1 MKTFIPHVYFSAP
14 EDTVGDLV
22 NQIRR
27 ESEIPGTA
35 EPKPEMKDSGKKSI
49 IPKTVV
55 SAPEKDTVGDLIEQ
69 LHKEPEALPEEKPEE
84 KTEQPE
90 KTEGKKSIIPKTVV
104 SAAKSELDRV
114 YDLLTSGEDL
124 QMNPDGTLSP
134 ASAPKKRAKPAPGSE
149 PKAPVKTKK
158 EIIPHTVVS
167 APEKDT
173 VGDLIEQLH
182 KEPEALPEEKPEEKT
197 EQPEKTEGKKSII
210 PKTVV
215 SAAKSELD
223 RVYDL
228 LTSGE
233 DLQMNPDGTLSPA
246 SAPKKRAK
254 PAPGSEPKAP
264 VKTKKEIIP
273 HTVVSAPVQ
282 QWYKTNKALYNA
294 EIAAMRKEFND
305 PNMQPHFM
313 SDGRMYWLV
322 KTRPNLGRGFNTMTY
337 TMKLVYDP
345 DHPKVRYSS
354 SVKPYLVSPTLG
366 ELQKIVNML
375 PHIPLDADGKK
386 LIPHTLT
393 DNRGERYICSSDV
406 ADVHAEDT
414 CTTSAVTSFRF
425 AYRWLMVF
433 ELAIRKSE
441 AWKDFQAHG
450 KI

>member
-35 EPKPEMKDSGKKSI
+35 EPKPEMKDS
-49 IPKTVV
+49 
-55 SAPEKDTVGDLIEQ
+55 
-69 LHKEPEALPEEKPEE
+69 
-84 KTEQPE
+84 
-90 KTEGKKSIIPKTVV
+90 GKKSIIPKTVV

-173 VGDLIEQLH
+173 VDDLIEQLH
-182 KEPEALPEEKPEEKT
+182 KEPEPLPEEQPEEKAET
-197 EQPEKTEGKKSII
+197 PEKTDGKKSII
-210 PKTVV
+210 PKT
-215 SAAKSELD
+215 
-223 RVYDL
+223 
-228 LTSGE
+228 
-233 DLQMNPDGTLSPA
+233 
-246 SAPKKRAK
+246 
-254 PAPGSEPKAP
+254 
-264 VKTKKEIIP
+264 I
-273 HTVVSAPVQ
+273 VSAPVQQ

-433 ELAIRKSE
+433 ELAIRKPE

>member
-35 EPKPEMKDSGKKSI
+35 EPKPEMKDS
-49 IPKTVV
+49 
-55 SAPEKDTVGDLIEQ
+55 
-69 LHKEPEALPEEKPEE
+69 
-84 KTEQPE
+84 
-90 KTEGKKSIIPKTVV
+90 GKKSIIPKTVV

-182 KEPEALPEEKPEEKT
+182 KEPEPLPEEQPEEKAET
-197 EQPEKTEGKKSII
+197 PEKTDGKKSII
-210 PKTVV
+210 PKT
-215 SAAKSELD
+215 
-223 RVYDL
+223 
-228 LTSGE
+228 
-233 DLQMNPDGTLSPA
+233 
-246 SAPKKRAK
+246 
-254 PAPGSEPKAP
+254 
-264 VKTKKEIIP
+264 I
-273 HTVVSAPVQ
+273 VSAPVQQ

-294 EIAAMRKEFND
+294 EVAAMRKEFND

-337 TMKLVYDP
+337 TMKLIYDP

-433 ELAIRKSE
+433 ELAIRKPE

>member
-55 SAPEKDTVGDLIEQ
+55 SA
-69 LHKEPEALPEEKPEE
+69 
-84 KTEQPE
+84 
-90 KTEGKKSIIPKTVV
+90 
-104 SAAKSELDRV
+104 AKSELDRV

-134 ASAPKKRAKPAPGSE
+134 ASAPKKRARPAPGSE

-182 KEPEALPEEKPEEKT
+182 KEPEPLPEEQPEEKAET
-197 EQPEKTEGKKSII
+197 PEKTDGKKSII
-210 PKTVV
+210 PKT
-215 SAAKSELD
+215 
-223 RVYDL
+223 
-228 LTSGE
+228 
-233 DLQMNPDGTLSPA
+233 
-246 SAPKKRAK
+246 
-254 PAPGSEPKAP
+254 
-264 VKTKKEIIP
+264 I
-273 HTVVSAPVQ
+273 VSAPVQQ

-433 ELAIRKSE
+433 ELAIRKPE

>member
-1 MKTFIPHVYFSAP
+1 MKTFIPHAYFSAP

-27 ESEIPGTA
+27 ESEIPGAA

-69 LHKEPEALPEEKPEE
+69 LHKEPEAIPEEKPEE

-182 KEPEALPEEKPEEKT
+182 KESEPLSEEKPEEKAET
-197 EQPEKTEGKKSII
+197 PEKTHY
-210 PKTVV
+210 
-215 SAAKSELD
+215 SE
-223 RVYDL
+223 
-228 LTSGE
+228 
-233 DLQMNPDGTLSPA
+233 
-246 SAPKKRAK
+246 
-254 PAPGSEPKAP
+254 
-264 VKTKKEIIP
+264 
-273 HTVVSAPVQ
+273 
-282 QWYKTNKALYNA
+282 
-294 EIAAMRKEFND
+294 
-305 PNMQPHFM
+305 
-313 SDGRMYWLV
+313 DGRF
-322 KTRPNLGRGFNTMTY
+322 RAR
-337 TMKLVYDP
+337 
-345 DHPKVRYSS
+345 
-354 SVKPYLVSPTLG
+354 
-366 ELQKIVNML
+366 
-375 PHIPLDADGKK
+375 A
-386 LIPHTLT
+386 
-393 DNRGERYICSSDV
+393 
-406 ADVHAEDT
+406 
-414 CTTSAVTSFRF
+414 AVVQDEQG
-425 AYRWLMVF
+425 AL
-433 ELAIRKSE
+433 
-441 AWKDFQAHG
+441 
-450 KI
+450 

>member
-1 MKTFIPHVYFSAP
+1 MKTFIPHVYFFAP

-35 EPKPEMKDSGKKSI
+35 EPKPEMKDS
-49 IPKTVV
+49 
-55 SAPEKDTVGDLIEQ
+55 
-69 LHKEPEALPEEKPEE
+69 
-84 KTEQPE
+84 
-90 KTEGKKSIIPKTVV
+90 
-104 SAAKSELDRV
+104 
-114 YDLLTSGEDL
+114 
-124 QMNPDGTLSP
+124 
-134 ASAPKKRAKPAPGSE
+134 
-149 PKAPVKTKK
+149 
-158 EIIPHTVVS
+158 
-167 APEKDT
+167 
-173 VGDLIEQLH
+173 
-182 KEPEALPEEKPEEKT
+182 
-197 EQPEKTEGKKSII
+197 GKKSII

-282 QWYKTNKALYNA
+282 QWYKTNKALYDA
-294 EIAAMRKEFND
+294 EVAAMRKEFND

-433 ELAIRKSE
+433 ELAIRKPE

>member
-55 SAPEKDTVGDLIEQ
+55 SA
-69 LHKEPEALPEEKPEE
+69 
-84 KTEQPE
+84 
-90 KTEGKKSIIPKTVV
+90 
-104 SAAKSELDRV
+104 AKSELDRV

-124 QMNPDGTLSP
+124 QMNPDGTLNP

-182 KEPEALPEEKPEEKT
+182 KEPEPLPEEQHEEKAET
-197 EQPEKTEGKKSII
+197 PEKTDGKKSII
-210 PKTVV
+210 PKT
-215 SAAKSELD
+215 
-223 RVYDL
+223 
-228 LTSGE
+228 
-233 DLQMNPDGTLSPA
+233 
-246 SAPKKRAK
+246 
-254 PAPGSEPKAP
+254 
-264 VKTKKEIIP
+264 I
-273 HTVVSAPVQ
+273 VSAPVQQ

-294 EIAAMRKEFND
+294 EVAAMRKEFND

-433 ELAIRKSE
+433 ELAIRKPE

>member
-35 EPKPEMKDSGKKSI
+35 EPKPEMKDS
-49 IPKTVV
+49 
-55 SAPEKDTVGDLIEQ
+55 
-69 LHKEPEALPEEKPEE
+69 
-84 KTEQPE
+84 
-90 KTEGKKSIIPKTVV
+90 GKKSIIPKTVV

-182 KEPEALPEEKPEEKT
+182 KEPEPLPEEQPEEKAET
-197 EQPEKTEGKKSII
+197 PEKTDGKKSII
-210 PKTVV
+210 PKT
-215 SAAKSELD
+215 
-223 RVYDL
+223 
-228 LTSGE
+228 
-233 DLQMNPDGTLSPA
+233 
-246 SAPKKRAK
+246 
-254 PAPGSEPKAP
+254 
-264 VKTKKEIIP
+264 I
-273 HTVVSAPVQ
+273 VSAPVQQQ

-294 EIAAMRKEFND
+294 EVAAMRKEFND

-433 ELAIRKSE
+433 ELAIRKPE

>member
-35 EPKPEMKDSGKKSI
+35 EPKPETKDS
-49 IPKTVV
+49 
-55 SAPEKDTVGDLIEQ
+55 
-69 LHKEPEALPEEKPEE
+69 
-84 KTEQPE
+84 
-90 KTEGKKSIIPKTVV
+90 GKKSIIPKTVV

-182 KEPEALPEEKPEEKT
+182 KEPEPLPEEQPEEKAET
-197 EQPEKTEGKKSII
+197 PEKTDGKKSII
-210 PKTVV
+210 PKT
-215 SAAKSELD
+215 
-223 RVYDL
+223 
-228 LTSGE
+228 
-233 DLQMNPDGTLSPA
+233 
-246 SAPKKRAK
+246 
-254 PAPGSEPKAP
+254 
-264 VKTKKEIIP
+264 I
-273 HTVVSAPVQ
+273 VSAPVQQ

-294 EIAAMRKEFND
+294 EVAAMRKEFND

-433 ELAIRKSE
+433 ELAIRKPE

>member
-35 EPKPEMKDSGKKSI
+35 EPKPEMKDS
-49 IPKTVV
+49 
-55 SAPEKDTVGDLIEQ
+55 
-69 LHKEPEALPEEKPEE
+69 
-84 KTEQPE
+84 
-90 KTEGKKSIIPKTVV
+90 GKKSIIPKTVV

-182 KEPEALPEEKPEEKT
+182 KEPEPLPEEQHEEKAET
-197 EQPEKTEGKKSII
+197 PEKTGGKKSII
-210 PKTVV
+210 PKT
-215 SAAKSELD
+215 
-223 RVYDL
+223 
-228 LTSGE
+228 
-233 DLQMNPDGTLSPA
+233 
-246 SAPKKRAK
+246 
-254 PAPGSEPKAP
+254 
-264 VKTKKEIIP
+264 I
-273 HTVVSAPVQ
+273 VSAPVQQ

-294 EIAAMRKEFND
+294 EVAAMRKEFND

-433 ELAIRKSE
+433 ELAIRKPE

>member
-35 EPKPEMKDSGKKSI
+35 EPKPETKDS
-49 IPKTVV
+49 
-55 SAPEKDTVGDLIEQ
+55 
-69 LHKEPEALPEEKPEE
+69 
-84 KTEQPE
+84 
-90 KTEGKKSIIPKTVV
+90 GKKSIIPKTVV

-182 KEPEALPEEKPEEKT
+182 KEPEPLPEEQPEEKAET
-197 EQPEKTEGKKSII
+197 PEKTDGKKSII
-210 PKTVV
+210 PKT
-215 SAAKSELD
+215 
-223 RVYDL
+223 
-228 LTSGE
+228 
-233 DLQMNPDGTLSPA
+233 
-246 SAPKKRAK
+246 
-254 PAPGSEPKAP
+254 
-264 VKTKKEIIP
+264 I
-273 HTVVSAPVQ
+273 VSAPVQQ

-294 EIAAMRKEFND
+294 EVAAMRKEFND

-406 ADVHAEDT
+406 ADVHAENT

-433 ELAIRKSE
+433 ELAIRKPE

>member
-55 SAPEKDTVGDLIEQ
+55 SA
-69 LHKEPEALPEEKPEE
+69 
-84 KTEQPE
+84 
-90 KTEGKKSIIPKTVV
+90 
-104 SAAKSELDRV
+104 AKSELDRV

-134 ASAPKKRAKPAPGSE
+134 ASAPKKRAKSAPGSE

-182 KEPEALPEEKPEEKT
+182 KEPEPLPEEQPEEKAET
-197 EQPEKTEGKKSII
+197 PEKTDGKKSII
-210 PKTVV
+210 PKT
-215 SAAKSELD
+215 
-223 RVYDL
+223 
-228 LTSGE
+228 
-233 DLQMNPDGTLSPA
+233 
-246 SAPKKRAK
+246 
-254 PAPGSEPKAP
+254 
-264 VKTKKEIIP
+264 I
-273 HTVVSAPVQ
+273 VSAPVQQ

-294 EIAAMRKEFND
+294 EVAAMRKEFND

-433 ELAIRKSE
+433 ELAIRKPE

>member
-35 EPKPEMKDSGKKSI
+35 EPQPEMKDS
-49 IPKTVV
+49 
-55 SAPEKDTVGDLIEQ
+55 
-69 LHKEPEALPEEKPEE
+69 
-84 KTEQPE
+84 
-90 KTEGKKSIIPKTVV
+90 GKKSIIPKTVV

-134 ASAPKKRAKPAPGSE
+134 ASAPKKRARPAPGSE

-182 KEPEALPEEKPEEKT
+182 KEPEPLPEEQPEEKT
-197 EQPEKTEGKKSII
+197 ETPEKTDGKKSII
-210 PKTVV
+210 PKT
-215 SAAKSELD
+215 
-223 RVYDL
+223 
-228 LTSGE
+228 
-233 DLQMNPDGTLSPA
+233 
-246 SAPKKRAK
+246 
-254 PAPGSEPKAP
+254 
-264 VKTKKEIIP
+264 I
-273 HTVVSAPVQ
+273 VSAPVQQ

-294 EIAAMRKEFND
+294 EVAAMRKEFND

-433 ELAIRKSE
+433 ELAIRKPE

>member
-1 MKTFIPHVYFSAP
+1 MKTFILHVYFSAP

-35 EPKPEMKDSGKKSI
+35 EPKPEMKDS
-49 IPKTVV
+49 
-55 SAPEKDTVGDLIEQ
+55 
-69 LHKEPEALPEEKPEE
+69 
-84 KTEQPE
+84 
-90 KTEGKKSIIPKTVV
+90 GKKSIIPKTVV

-182 KEPEALPEEKPEEKT
+182 KEPEPLPEEQPEEKAET
-197 EQPEKTEGKKSII
+197 PEKTDGKKSII
-210 PKTVV
+210 PKT
-215 SAAKSELD
+215 
-223 RVYDL
+223 
-228 LTSGE
+228 
-233 DLQMNPDGTLSPA
+233 
-246 SAPKKRAK
+246 
-254 PAPGSEPKAP
+254 
-264 VKTKKEIIP
+264 I
-273 HTVVSAPVQ
+273 VSAPVQQ

-294 EIAAMRKEFND
+294 EVAAMRKEFND

-354 SVKPYLVSPTLG
+354 SVKPYLISPTLG

-433 ELAIRKSE
+433 ELAIRKPE

>member
-27 ESEIPGTA
+27 DSEIPGTA
-35 EPKPEMKDSGKKSI
+35 EPKPEMKDS
-49 IPKTVV
+49 
-55 SAPEKDTVGDLIEQ
+55 
-69 LHKEPEALPEEKPEE
+69 
-84 KTEQPE
+84 
-90 KTEGKKSIIPKTVV
+90 GKKSIIPKTVV

-182 KEPEALPEEKPEEKT
+182 KEPEPLPEEQPEEKAET
-197 EQPEKTEGKKSII
+197 PEKTDGKKSII
-210 PKTVV
+210 PKT
-215 SAAKSELD
+215 
-223 RVYDL
+223 
-228 LTSGE
+228 
-233 DLQMNPDGTLSPA
+233 
-246 SAPKKRAK
+246 
-254 PAPGSEPKAP
+254 
-264 VKTKKEIIP
+264 I
-273 HTVVSAPVQ
+273 VSAPVQQ

-294 EIAAMRKEFND
+294 EVAAMRKEFND

-406 ADVHAEDT
+406 ADVHAENT

-433 ELAIRKSE
+433 ELAIRKPE

>member
-14 EDTVGDLV
+14 EDTVDDLV

-35 EPKPEMKDSGKKSI
+35 EPKPEMKDS
-49 IPKTVV
+49 
-55 SAPEKDTVGDLIEQ
+55 
-69 LHKEPEALPEEKPEE
+69 
-84 KTEQPE
+84 
-90 KTEGKKSIIPKTVV
+90 GKKSIIPKTVV

-149 PKAPVKTKK
+149 PKAPVKAKK

-182 KEPEALPEEKPEEKT
+182 KEPEPLPEEPPEEKAET
-197 EQPEKTEGKKSII
+197 PEKTDGKKSII
-210 PKTVV
+210 PKT
-215 SAAKSELD
+215 
-223 RVYDL
+223 
-228 LTSGE
+228 
-233 DLQMNPDGTLSPA
+233 
-246 SAPKKRAK
+246 
-254 PAPGSEPKAP
+254 
-264 VKTKKEIIP
+264 I
-273 HTVVSAPVQ
+273 VSAPVQ

-433 ELAIRKSE
+433 ELAIRKPE

>member
-35 EPKPEMKDSGKKSI
+35 EPKPETKDS
-49 IPKTVV
+49 
-55 SAPEKDTVGDLIEQ
+55 
-69 LHKEPEALPEEKPEE
+69 
-84 KTEQPE
+84 
-90 KTEGKKSIIPKTVV
+90 GKKSIIPKTVV

-134 ASAPKKRAKPAPGSE
+134 ASAPKKRARPAPGSE

-182 KEPEALPEEKPEEKT
+182 KEPEPLPEEQPEEKT
-197 EQPEKTEGKKSII
+197 ETPEKTDGKKSII
-210 PKTVV
+210 PKT
-215 SAAKSELD
+215 
-223 RVYDL
+223 
-228 LTSGE
+228 
-233 DLQMNPDGTLSPA
+233 
-246 SAPKKRAK
+246 
-254 PAPGSEPKAP
+254 
-264 VKTKKEIIP
+264 I
-273 HTVVSAPVQ
+273 VSAPVQQ

-294 EIAAMRKEFND
+294 EVAAMRKEFND

-433 ELAIRKSE
+433 ELAIRKPE

>member
-35 EPKPEMKDSGKKSI
+35 EPKPETKDSGKKSI

-55 SAPEKDTVGDLIEQ
+55 SAAPEKDTVGDLIEQ
-69 LHKEPEALPEEKPEE
+69 LHKEPEAIPEEKPEE

-182 KEPEALPEEKPEEKT
+182 KEPEPLPEEQPEEKAET
-197 EQPEKTEGKKSII
+197 PEKTDGKKSII
-210 PKTVV
+210 PKT
-215 SAAKSELD
+215 
-223 RVYDL
+223 
-228 LTSGE
+228 
-233 DLQMNPDGTLSPA
+233 
-246 SAPKKRAK
+246 
-254 PAPGSEPKAP
+254 
-264 VKTKKEIIP
+264 I
-273 HTVVSAPVQ
+273 VSAPVQ

-294 EIAAMRKEFND
+294 EVAAMRKEFND

-433 ELAIRKSE
+433 ELAIRKPE

>member
-35 EPKPEMKDSGKKSI
+35 EPKPEMKDS
-49 IPKTVV
+49 
-55 SAPEKDTVGDLIEQ
+55 
-69 LHKEPEALPEEKPEE
+69 
-84 KTEQPE
+84 
-90 KTEGKKSIIPKTVV
+90 GKKSIIPKTVV

-182 KEPEALPEEKPEEKT
+182 KEPEPLPEEQPEEKAKT
-197 EQPEKTEGKKSII
+197 PEKTDGKKSII
-210 PKTVV
+210 PKT
-215 SAAKSELD
+215 
-223 RVYDL
+223 
-228 LTSGE
+228 
-233 DLQMNPDGTLSPA
+233 
-246 SAPKKRAK
+246 
-254 PAPGSEPKAP
+254 
-264 VKTKKEIIP
+264 I
-273 HTVVSAPVQ
+273 VSAPVQ

-294 EIAAMRKEFND
+294 EVAAMRKEFND

-345 DHPKVRYSS
+345 DHPKAF
-354 SVKPYLVSPTLG
+354 L
-366 ELQKIVNML
+366 
-375 PHIPLDADGKK
+375 
-386 LIPHTLT
+386 
-393 DNRGERYICSSDV
+393 
-406 ADVHAEDT
+406 
-414 CTTSAVTSFRF
+414 
-425 AYRWLMVF
+425 
-433 ELAIRKSE
+433 
-441 AWKDFQAHG
+441 
-450 KI
+450 

>member
-35 EPKPEMKDSGKKSI
+35 EPKPEMKDS
-49 IPKTVV
+49 
-55 SAPEKDTVGDLIEQ
+55 
-69 LHKEPEALPEEKPEE
+69 
-84 KTEQPE
+84 
-90 KTEGKKSIIPKTVV
+90 GKKSIIPKTVV

-182 KEPEALPEEKPEEKT
+182 KEPEPLPEEQPEEKAET
-197 EQPEKTEGKKSII
+197 PEKTDGKKSII
-210 PKTVV
+210 PKT
-215 SAAKSELD
+215 
-223 RVYDL
+223 
-228 LTSGE
+228 
-233 DLQMNPDGTLSPA
+233 
-246 SAPKKRAK
+246 
-254 PAPGSEPKAP
+254 
-264 VKTKKEIIP
+264 I
-273 HTVVSAPVQ
+273 VSAPVQQ

-294 EIAAMRKEFND
+294 EVAAMRKEFND

-433 ELAIRKSE
+433 ELAIRKPE
-441 AWKDFQAHG
+441 AWKDFQTHG

>member
-1 MKTFIPHVYFSAP
+1 MSDAEHTPYSKRVMARDLAQLMQGLGLTPFHFVGHDRGGRVGHRFALDDPGLFLTATFLDIAPTAVMYERTNMEFARRYFWWFFLIQPEPLPEKPPEEKAETPEKT
-14 EDTVGDLV
+14 D
-22 NQIRR
+22 
-27 ESEIPGTA
+27 
-35 EPKPEMKDSGKKSI
+35 GKKSI
-49 IPKTVV
+49 IPKT
-55 SAPEKDTVGDLIEQ
+55 I
-69 LHKEPEALPEEKPEE
+69 
-84 KTEQPE
+84 
-90 KTEGKKSIIPKTVV
+90 
-104 SAAKSELDRV
+104 
-114 YDLLTSGEDL
+114 
-124 QMNPDGTLSP
+124 
-134 ASAPKKRAKPAPGSE
+134 
-149 PKAPVKTKK
+149 
-158 EIIPHTVVS
+158 
-167 APEKDT
+167 
-173 VGDLIEQLH
+173 
-182 KEPEALPEEKPEEKT
+182 
-197 EQPEKTEGKKSII
+197 
-210 PKTVV
+210 
-215 SAAKSELD
+215 
-223 RVYDL
+223 
-228 LTSGE
+228 
-233 DLQMNPDGTLSPA
+233 
-246 SAPKKRAK
+246 
-254 PAPGSEPKAP
+254 
-264 VKTKKEIIP
+264 
-273 HTVVSAPVQ
+273 VSAPVQ

-294 EIAAMRKEFND
+294 EVAAMRKEFND
-305 PNMQPHFM
+305 PNIQPHFM

-433 ELAIRKSE
+433 ELAIRKPE